1 MRLGRLGSQV
11 ERGIHK
17 SSRGINYLALLVL
30 FLMMLLVAFDVLG
43 RYIFNSP
50 FTGTFDSIEM
60 MMVVVVFCSLA
71 YCTSEEAHVR
81 VDIILGRLSQ
91 RTRAILNIVTFIPSI
106 FIVALITW
114 RLGNRS
120 WSVLQ
125 DLPGPVTPT
134 IHIPHW
140 PLIILATLGS
150 FIFLLELIIFLFR
163 SVKQV
168 RKTKNHTD

>member
-1 MRLGRLGSQV
+1 MRLGQLGSQV

-17 SSRGINYLALLVL
+17 SSRGINYLGLLVL

-50 FTGTFDSIEM
+50 FKGTFDSIEM
-60 MMVVVVFCSLA
+60 MMVVVVFCGLA
-71 YCTSEEAHVR
+71 YCTMEEAHVR
-81 VDIILGRLSQ
+81 VDVILGRLSQ
-91 RTRAILNIVTFIPSI
+91 RTRAILNTITFVPSV

-114 RLGNRS
+114 RLGERS

-125 DLPGPVTPT
+125 DLPGPATAT

-140 PLIILATLGS
+140 PLILLATVGAFL
-150 FIFLLELIIFLFR
+150 FLLELIVYLVR

-168 RKTKNHTD
+168 RKTEEKPG